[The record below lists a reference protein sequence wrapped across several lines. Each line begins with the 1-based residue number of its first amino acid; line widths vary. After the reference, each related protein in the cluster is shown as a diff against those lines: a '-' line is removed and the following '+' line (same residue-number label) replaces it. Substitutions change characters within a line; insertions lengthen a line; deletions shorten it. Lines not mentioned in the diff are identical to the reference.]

1 MRRIINFAFSPVNAM
16 QSDILKGRE
25 YLTKEDLLNFN
36 YSPDM
41 FDDKKTAK
49 PINPSRPSNPG
60 SGSNNTY
67 PNKPDEDNYGDPNY
81 PNLEPPT
88 ARQILE
94 PFKKFFPEFQNLTIQ
109 GKATQC
115 PTWSFNA
122 LNRTYTIDSHCPILE
137 KNRAILGA
145 LFTLIWSIIAI
156 RKLLS
161 A

>member
-1 MRRIINFAFSPVNAM
+1 MLVGLVGIVMPA
-16 QSDILKGRE
+16 QE
-25 YLTKEDLLNFN
+25 
-36 YSPDM
+36 
-41 FDDKKTAK
+41 
-49 PINPSRPSNPG
+49 
-60 SGSNNTY
+60 
-67 PNKPDEDNYGDPNY
+67 
-81 PNLEPPT
+81 
-88 ARQILE
+88 ILE

-122 LNRTYTIDSHCPILE
+122 LNHTYTIDSHCPILE
-137 KNRAILGA
+137 QNRAILGA